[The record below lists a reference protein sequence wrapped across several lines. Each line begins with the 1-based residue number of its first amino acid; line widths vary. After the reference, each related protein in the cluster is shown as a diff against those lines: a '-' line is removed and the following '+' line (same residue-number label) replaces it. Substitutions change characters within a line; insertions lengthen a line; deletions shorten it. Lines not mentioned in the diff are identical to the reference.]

1 MGYMRSLSRA
11 AFVALF
17 LGSLVP
23 ITTASNATASGGTQR
38 VISWLAA
45 GDSYASGAGL
55 PHPNSPCAQGTGENG
70 LSSTWAVVAA
80 KKLSAEGWSIK
91 GGGPTLVACTGAIS
105 DEFFNSHTGLV
116 DELVGTPHG
125 PQWTKKMGRYN
136 LVTFS
141 FGGDDL
147 GFSSILQHCLSS
159 GCAPDA
165 AVRSKI
171 HQLATTG
178 VYKGSLHIP
187 SYPVFLNHV
196 ANAAVTTGGNV
207 VVMGYPEIFEDP
219 SLWPAALKF
228 AKVCQGFL
236 PGQVALIRG
245 LAGDLNATIGS
256 VVARVNAEPYAQRN
270 GVHFT
275 FIDPVTGQARNGI
288 SLNDPNLFEPAQGTR
303 HELCSNGDQA
313 WLNGLSPAHLTTRTF
328 HPDQP
333 GNDAMARLVEQVVPS
348 LSWSEL
354 ATTPITNT
362 VSVMVPT
369 KICAATGAGSGSGYP
384 VPHARILKLP
394 RDLKYSMT
402 AYVSGSG
409 STYTLAPS
417 GWKCSAVVGGD
428 GSTLLTVSSPSDAS
442 AKVSFYQ

>member
-1 MGYMRSLSRA
+1 M
-11 AFVALF
+11 
-17 LGSLVP
+17 
-23 ITTASNATASGGTQR
+23 
-38 VISWLAA
+38 
-45 GDSYASGAGL
+45 
-55 PHPNSPCAQGTGENG
+55 
-70 LSSTWAVVAA
+70 
-80 KKLSAEGWSIK
+80 
-91 GGGPTLVACTGAIS
+91 
-105 DEFFNSHTGLV
+105 
-116 DELVGTPHG
+116 
-125 PQWTKKMGRYN
+125 
-136 LVTFS
+136 
-141 FGGDDL
+141 
-147 GFSSILQHCLSS
+147 
-159 GCAPDA
+159 
-165 AVRSKI
+165 
-171 HQLATTG
+171 
-178 VYKGSLHIP
+178 
-187 SYPVFLNHV
+187 
-196 ANAAVTTGGNV
+196 
-207 VVMGYPEIFEDP
+207 
-219 SLWPAALKF
+219 
-228 AKVCQGFL
+228 
-236 PGQVALIRG
+236 
-245 LAGDLNATIGS
+245 
-256 VVARVNAEPYAQRN
+256 ARVNAEPYAQRN

-313 WLNGLSPAHLTTRTF
+313 WLNGLSPAHLTTRSF

-442 AKVSFYQ
+442 AKVSFYQTNCDYCEFDLTCPFLVPFPVALSYGEGPCQQSLPPYETVTKLSKTQATFKIPAGDGGRSNALGGLSSDPNPIQGIVVFTPPNEEYGSGIDSCGLPASQQSICPVIEQTFRAQFG